1 MPSAEFEP
9 AITAIK
15 QLQTYAL
22 DRMATEIG
30 PIIEVRALCI
40 LNAQYQVI

>member
-1 MPSAEFEP
+1 
-9 AITAIK
+9 
-15 QLQTYAL
+15 
-22 DRMATEIG
+22 MATEIG

>member
-15 QLQTYAL
+15 QLQTYASE
-22 DRMATEIG
+22 RMATEIG
-30 PIIEVRALCI
+30 PIIEVAALRI
-40 LNAQYQVI
+40 LNAQTE